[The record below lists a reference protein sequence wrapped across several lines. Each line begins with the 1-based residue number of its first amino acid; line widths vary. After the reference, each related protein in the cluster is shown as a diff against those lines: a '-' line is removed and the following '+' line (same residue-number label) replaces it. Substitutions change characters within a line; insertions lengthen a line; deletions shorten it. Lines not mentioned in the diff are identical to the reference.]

1 MTPRRSATG
10 AYPNCCLKQP
20 VHARDVLAIPR
31 RDPHRVVT
39 AAVRRPWPDSV
50 PAAPVGAAVIV
61 VVEVVALCW
70 VLADIGRSER
80 LAMLLSAWR
89 DGRQLARGR

>member
-1 MTPRRSATG
+1 
-10 AYPNCCLKQP
+10 
-20 VHARDVLAIPR
+20 
-31 RDPHRVVT
+31 
-39 AAVRRPWPDSV
+39 
-50 PAAPVGAAVIV
+50 VIV